1 MSVKTT
7 SGSRRACGI
16 LSPFLRNR
24 HRKVSV
30 RQLHRSSLIRAI
42 MTPMWRRIV
51 IWAVLYAAPLA
62 MLTAQDPTGE
72 FTALYKKALS
82 SMHDAR
88 TRDELLKVID
98 EFDAPDWQSVVPSGE
113 KLTRTQA
120 LQQ

>member
-24 HRKVSV
+24 HRKVAV
-30 RQLHRSSLIRAI
+30 RQLHHSSLIRAI

-51 IWAVLYAAPLA
+51 LCAVLYAAPLT
-62 MLTAQDPTGE
+62 MLPAQDDPTGE

-82 SMHDAR
+82 SLHDAR
-88 TRDELLKVID
+88 TRDELLKVVD
-98 EFDAPDWQSVVPSGE
+98 EFDAPDWHSVVPSGE
-113 KLTRTQA
+113 K
-120 LQQ
+120 